1 MALLAPE
8 RQERI
13 LARLRGDGTISV
25 QQIADTLGV
34 TKETIRRD
42 LDHLESEGSLRRVH
56 GGAISLN
63 GPSRAETSWR
73 TRQSSRSAQKRAIAQ
88 AALDFLPPTAT
99 GSLIMDAGTSTE
111 ALADLIAAQPVTEE
125 PSASRVLITN
135 ALPIAQKLSDVAAV
149 DVEILGGHVRGLTGA
164 IVGEQ
169 AIATMGRRR
178 ADVAFIGTNGVDA
191 EFGLSTPD
199 AAEAAMKSA
208 MIRAARTSVV
218 LADSSKLAG
227 STLVQFAELE
237 EFSVLITDTEPDQAL
252 REALEIAEVTT
263 LVAVPQ

>member
-8 RQERI
+8 RYEHI
-13 LARLRGDGTISV
+13 LTRLRGNGTISV
-25 QQIADTLGV
+25 QQVAEALGV
-34 TKETIRRD
+34 TKETVRRD
-42 LDHLESEGSLRRVH
+42 LDQLEAEGVLRRVH
-56 GGAISLN
+56 GGAISLT

-73 TRQSSRSAQKRAIAQ
+73 TRQASRSAQKRAIAQ
-88 AALDFLPPTAT
+88 VAANLLPPRAT
-99 GSLIMDAGTSTE
+99 GSIIMDAGTSAE
-111 ALADLIAAQPVTEE
+111 ALADLIAAETRVEE
-125 PSASRVLITN
+125 LATSRVLITN
-135 ALPIAQKLSDVAAV
+135 ALPIAQKLSDAAAV
-149 DVEILGGHVRGLTGA
+149 DVEILGGQVRGLTGA

-169 AIATMGRRR
+169 ATATLGRRQ

-218 LADSSKLAG
+218 LADSSKLAV
-227 STLVQFAELE
+227 STFVQFAELE
-237 EFSVLITDTEPDQAL
+237 EISVLITDAEPDQTL
-252 REALEIAEVTT
+252 REALEAAEVTT